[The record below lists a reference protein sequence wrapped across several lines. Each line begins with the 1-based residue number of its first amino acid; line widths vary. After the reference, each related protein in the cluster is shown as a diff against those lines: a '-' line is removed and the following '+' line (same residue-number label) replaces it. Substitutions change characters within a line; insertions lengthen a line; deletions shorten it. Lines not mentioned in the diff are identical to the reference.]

1 MPEKDDFDYEKG
13 TEVFR
18 TKRCIVR
25 EIRLSDLPSL
35 YAIYEEPGITDYLE
49 PLYDWKEEVDYTK
62 TYIRMIYGFYGYGMW
77 VVCDKETG
85 ELIGRVGFDDREIPD
100 GNGGMKRI
108 LEFGYLIAS
117 GRQRQGY
124 AAEVCLAALRYME
137 KEFGEDTFTS
147 LIEPGNE
154 VSFHFAEKLGFMPAG
169 VVELSGKPM
178 KIYERKSAQKTE

>member
-62 TYIRMIYGFYGYGMW
+62 TYIRMITVFTA
-77 VVCDKETG
+77 TG
-85 ELIGRVGFDDREIPD
+85 CGSSAIRRRE
-100 GNGGMKRI
+100 
-108 LEFGYLIAS
+108 S
-117 GRQRQGY
+117 
-124 AAEVCLAALRYME
+124 
-137 KEFGEDTFTS
+137 
-147 LIEPGNE
+147 
-154 VSFHFAEKLGFMPAG
+154 
-169 VVELSGKPM
+169 
-178 KIYERKSAQKTE
+178 